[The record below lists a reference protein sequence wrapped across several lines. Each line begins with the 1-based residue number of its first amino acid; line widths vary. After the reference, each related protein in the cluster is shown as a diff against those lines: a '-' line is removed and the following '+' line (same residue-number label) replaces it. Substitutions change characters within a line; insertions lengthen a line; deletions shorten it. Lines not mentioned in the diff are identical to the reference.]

1 MIEVICD
8 TNFLVHL
15 ATKNIKNIST
25 IDTEIGSI
33 KFVVPQVVLTELE
46 KLKTDPT
53 KKAKIEATLNF
64 VEKFDKIPIKGDFAD
79 EQILSH
85 VQKKGGFVATL
96 DKELKRKIKE
106 RGGSVISLSND
117 RIVLEESKI

>member
-1 MIEVICD
+1 MIEVLCD

-15 ATKNIKNIST
+15 ATKKIKNIST

-46 KLKTDPT
+46 KLKTDPDKKT
-53 KKAKIEATLNF
+53 KIDATLKL

-79 EQILSH
+79 DEILSY
-85 VQKKGGFVATL
+85 VQKNGGFVATL
-96 DKELKRKIKE
+96 DKKLKLQLKKLGTSI
-106 RGGSVISLSND
+106 ISLSND
-117 RIVLEESKI
+117 RIVLESK

>member
-1 MIEVICD
+1 MIEVLCD

-15 ATKNIKNIST
+15 ATKKIKNIST

-46 KLKTDPT
+46 KLKTDPVKKT
-53 KKAKIEATLNF
+53 KIDATLKL

-79 EQILSH
+79 DEILSY
-85 VQKKGGFVATL
+85 VQKNGGFVATL
-96 DKELKRKIKE
+96 DKKLKQQLKKI
-106 RGGSVISLSND
+106 GTSIISLSND
-117 RIVLEESKI
+117 RIVLESK